1 MPDTPK
7 ISRTLRKRY
16 VLALS
21 IIAFLVVLSQG
32 LIQFVLFDQEGDS
45 RAINIAGRQRMLS
58 QRITK
63 CVLLVDSAKAEADR
77 QKYQAEL
84 QEALALWVK
93 SHQGLQF
100 GDQDLGLTGN
110 NSQKVSMMFAGIEVP
125 FQVIVRAAND
135 FLTNNALEMAR
146 KESLNAILANQGI
159 FLRGMDEIVFQ
170 YDAEAKNKVTVVRR
184 LEIGILLVTFLTLV
198 LEARF
203 IFWPAERQIQN
214 IFEEFLRSEAVLK
227 RLFHMTPTPMLLV
240 KIDDCKLVR
249 ANQAALSL
257 LGISDKEVGEKKL
270 TDFWDQEPKE
280 DVAWNHMLR
289 CDTAAG
295 IELTMRLRSEY
306 ARVMAFTTRTYREG
320 APHMLL
326 GLADITAK
334 HIHNKKLER
343 LAATDAMTGLLNRK
357 AFLDNLGLAILKA
370 REDKQGFALVYIDL
384 DDLKAV
390 NDTYGHQEGD
400 WYISTVASLLRR
412 SIRENDIAGRLGGD
426 EFSIIF
432 PQSSVDNA
440 MLVIERIQQQA
451 YALAISLEKPY
462 KIGLSVGIVTV
473 ENGEKID
480 AETLLNKADD
490 AMYRDKHRRRMKA

>member
-7 ISRTLRKRY
+7 ISRTLRQRY

-32 LIQFVLFDQEGDS
+32 LIQYVLFDQEGDS

-63 CVLLVDSAKAEADR
+63 CALLVDSANAEADR

-84 QEALALWVK
+84 RDALALWVK

-100 GDQDLGLTGN
+100 GDPDLGLTGH
-110 NSQKVSMMFAGIEVP
+110 NSQKVSMMFADIEAP
-125 FQVIVRAAND
+125 FQAIVRAAND
-135 FLTNNALEMAR
+135 FTTNTAREVAR
-146 KESLNAILANQGI
+146 KESLSTILANQEI

-184 LEIGILLVTFLTLV
+184 LEIGILLVTFITLV
-198 LEARF
+198 LEAML

-214 IFEEFLRSEAVLK
+214 TFEEYLRSEAVLK

-240 KIDDCKLVR
+240 NIEDCKLVR

-257 LGISDKEVGEKKL
+257 LGISAEEVEEKKL

-280 DVAWNHMLR
+280 DVAWNHLMR
-289 CDTAAG
+289 CDNAAG
-295 IELTMRLRSEY
+295 VELTLRLQSEY
-306 ARVMAFTTRTYREG
+306 ARVMAFTTRTYRSG

-326 GLADITAK
+326 GLVDITAK
-334 HIHNKKLER
+334 YIHSKELEQ

-357 AFLDNLGLAILKA
+357 AFLDNLGVAIVQA
-370 REDKQGFALVYIDL
+370 REGKQGFALAYIDL
-384 DDLKAV
+384 DNLKGV
-390 NDTYGHQEGD
+390 NDTFGHREGD
-400 WYISTVASLLRR
+400 WYICTVASLLRH
-412 SIRENDIAGRLGGD
+412 SIHENNIVGRLGGD

-432 PQSSVDNA
+432 PQSSSDNV
-440 MLVIERIQQQA
+440 MLVIERIRQQA
-451 YALAISLEKPY
+451 HALASSLEKAY

-473 ENGEKID
+473 DKGEEID
-480 AETLLNKADD
+480 LETLLNKADD
-490 AMYRDKHRRRMKA
+490 AMYRDKHKRRMRA